1 MGSLQLPL
9 LKGTILATFRHCGYK
24 PCFRRSLYNVSSS
37 GLTVL
42 NEFIDHL
49 LCRHRCYNKTDK
61 LKHKHS
67 EQTQEFSLVSS
78 LFFFVS
84 SVSVIDKLFF
94 S

>member
-1 MGSLQLPL
+1 MGSLQFPL

-42 NEFIDHL
+42 NEFIEHL

-61 LKHKHS
+61 LKHKQS
-67 EQTQEFSLVSS
+67 EQTHRIEFSVQFVFLC
-78 LFFFVS
+78 FFFS
-84 SVSVIDKLFF
+84 
-94 S
+94 